1 MSFIFVYDLLESQ
14 YRIMY
19 ISYLQMIYPVDA
31 KSVKTS
37 AAYILFYRRRK
48 FETKSHEK

>member
-1 MSFIFVYDLLESQ
+1 MLRQLVHA
-14 YRIMY
+14 M
-19 ISYLQMIYPVDA
+19 DA

-48 FETKSHEK
+48 F

>member
-1 MSFIFVYDLLESQ
+1 MLQLNMCFLLQ
-14 YRIMY
+14 VIHP
-19 ISYLQMIYPVDA
+19 IDA

-48 FETKSHEK
+48 F